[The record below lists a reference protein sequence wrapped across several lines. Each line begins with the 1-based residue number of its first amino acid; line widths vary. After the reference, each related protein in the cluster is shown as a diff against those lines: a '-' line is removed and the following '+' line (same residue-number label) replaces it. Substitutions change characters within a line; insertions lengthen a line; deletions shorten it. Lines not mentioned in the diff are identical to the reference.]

1 MRADTERKP
10 GMADNSAISEIMR
23 AVDAESLFSD
33 NRKRAGIIYRRLMRL
48 VHPDIDPSPEAAEA
62 ATRLNSLWESW
73 HALYDHDHTSAPASA
88 GDARHRQGSRLRKIS
103 KVRTTTGATAAVLF
117 HDDAKTGSAWMQM
130 WSQPSTGK
138 SMRLGSDLLEAVN
151 AMSAPAKDSPV
162 LMPGNATSIIG
173 MQSDGPHEAVR
184 WTLPKPLDMGWT
196 AGQLRDSREYWQ
208 GVGGRDIIW
217 ILKRLL
223 YIDGLLNNAGLS
235 LDPAMDAADS
245 VIIAPQAHT
254 VAFASPLSVKKGDDK
269 GRPVLQV
276 AARLIGSAT
285 GGEAQRLR
293 MFINGCMGDEV
304 SSSQKLMEE
313 LDYLAEDLYGKPSYH
328 PMKDPMV

>member
-1 MRADTERKP
+1 
-10 GMADNSAISEIMR
+10 MADNSAISEIMG

-73 HALYDHDHTSAPASA
+73 HALYDHDRTSAPAGGA
-88 GDARHRQGSRLRKIS
+88 HHRHGSRLRKVS

-130 WSQPSTGK
+130 WSHPSTDK
-138 SMRLGSDLLEAVN
+138 SMRLGSDLLKAVDS
-151 AMSAPAKDSPV
+151 MSAPAKDSPV
-162 LMPGNATSIIG
+162 LMPANATSIIG

-285 GGEAQRLR
+285 GGAAQRLR
-293 MFINGCMGDEV
+293 MFINGCRGDEV

>member
-1 MRADTERKP
+1 
-10 GMADNSAISEIMR
+10 MADSSAINEIMS
-23 AVDAESLFSD
+23 AADAESLFSD

-62 ATRLNSLWESW
+62 ATRLNSLWDSW
-73 HALYDHDHTSAPASA
+73 HALYDHNHTSASASASA
-88 GDARHRQGSRLRKIS
+88 GGAHHQRGSKLRKVS
-103 KVRTTTGATAAVLF
+103 KVKTTTGATAAVLF

-130 WSQPSTGK
+130 WSQPSTDK
-138 SMRLGSDLLEAVN
+138 SMRLGSDLLKAIN
-151 AMSAPAKDSPV
+151 SMSAPARNSPV
-162 LMPGNATSIIG
+162 LMPANATSIIG

-196 AGQLRDSREYWQ
+196 ADRLRDTAEYRQ

-235 LDPAMDAADS
+235 LDSDLDPADS

-254 VAFASPLSVKKGDDK
+254 VAFASPLSVRKGDDK
-269 GRPVLQV
+269 GRPVLMA
-276 AARLIGSAT
+276 AARLIGPAT

-293 MFINGCMGDEV
+293 LFINGCMGDEI
-304 SSSQKLMEE
+304 SPSEKLMEE
-313 LDYLAEDLYGKPSYH
+313 LDHLAEDLYGKPSYH
-328 PMKDPMV
+328 PMKDPTA

>member
-1 MRADTERKP
+1 
-10 GMADNSAISEIMR
+10 MADNSAISEIMG

-62 ATRLNSLWESW
+62 ATRLNSLWDSW
-73 HALYDHDHTSAPASA
+73 HALYDHDRTSASASA
-88 GDARHRQGSRLRKIS
+88 GGAHHRQGSRLRKVS

-117 HDDAKTGSAWMQM
+117 HDDARQGSAWMQM
-130 WSQPSTGK
+130 WSHPSTDK
-138 SMRLGSDLLEAVN
+138 SMRLGSDLLKAIDS
-151 AMSAPAKDSPV
+151 MSAPAKDSPV
-162 LMPGNATSIIG
+162 LMPANATSIIG

-184 WTLPKPLDMGWT
+184 WTLPKPLDRGWT
-196 AGQLRDSREYWQ
+196 AGQLRDSREYRQ
-208 GVGGRDIIW
+208 GVAGRDIIW

-235 LDPAMDAADS
+235 LDSAMDAADS

-269 GRPVLQV
+269 GRPVLQA

-293 MFINGCMGDEV
+293 MFINGCMGDEI
-304 SSSQKLMEE
+304 SPSQKLMEE

-328 PMKDPMV
+328 PMKDPMA

>member
-1 MRADTERKP
+1 
-10 GMADNSAISEIMR
+10 MADSSAISEIMG
-23 AVDAESLFSD
+23 AADAESLFSD

-73 HALYDHDHTSAPASA
+73 HALYDHASASTSA
-88 GDARHRQGSRLRKIS
+88 GGARHRHGSRLRKIS

-130 WSQPSTGK
+130 WSQPSTDK
-138 SMRLGSDLLEAVN
+138 NMRLGSDLLKAIN
-151 AMSAPAKDSPV
+151 SMSAPAKDSPV
-162 LMPGNATSIIG
+162 LTPGNATSIIG

-196 AGQLRDSREYWQ
+196 AGRLRDTAEYRQ
-208 GVGGRDIIW
+208 GADGRDIIW

-223 YIDGLLNNAGLS
+223 YIDGLLNNAGIS
-235 LDPAMDAADS
+235 LDPALDPADS

-254 VAFASPLSVKKGDDK
+254 VAFASPLSVRKGDDK
-269 GRPVLQV
+269 GRPMLQA
-276 AARLIGSAT
+276 AARLIGPAT

-328 PMKDPMV
+328 PMKDPMA

>member
-1 MRADTERKP
+1 
-10 GMADNSAISEIMR
+10 MADSSAISEIMG
-23 AVDAESLFSD
+23 AADAESLFSD

-62 ATRLNSLWESW
+62 ATRLNSLWDSW
-73 HALYDHDHTSAPASA
+73 HTLYDHDHTSASMSASA
-88 GDARHRQGSRLRKIS
+88 GGAHNRRGSRLRKIS

-130 WSQPSTGK
+130 WSQPSTDK

-151 AMSAPAKDSPV
+151 SMSAPAKDSPV
-162 LMPGNATSIIG
+162 LTPGNATSIIG

-196 AGQLRDSREYWQ
+196 AGQLRDTAEYRQ

-235 LDPAMDAADS
+235 LDPALDPADS

-254 VAFASPLSVKKGDDK
+254 VVFASPLSVRKGDDT
-269 GRPVLQV
+269 GRPVLMA
-276 AARLIGSAT
+276 AARLIGPAT

-328 PMKDPMV
+328 PMRDPAA

>member
-1 MRADTERKP
+1 
-10 GMADNSAISEIMR
+10 MADNSAISEIMG
-23 AVDAESLFSD
+23 AADAESLFSD

-62 ATRLNSLWESW
+62 ATRLNSLWDSW
-73 HALYDHDHTSAPASA
+73 HALYDHAHTSAPAGGA
-88 GDARHRQGSRLRKIS
+88 HHRHGSRLRKVS
-103 KVRTTTGATAAVLF
+103 KVRTTAGATAAVLF

-130 WSQPSTGK
+130 WSHPSTDK
-138 SMRLGSDLLEAVN
+138 SMRLGADLLEAVN
-151 AMSAPAKDSPV
+151 SMSAPARDSPV
-162 LMPGNATSIIG
+162 LMPAKATSIIG
-173 MQSDGPHEAVR
+173 MQSDGLHEAVR

-196 AGQLRDSREYWQ
+196 ADRLRDTAEYRQ

-235 LDPAMDAADS
+235 LDSDLDPADS

-254 VAFASPLSVKKGDDK
+254 VAFASPLSVRKGDDK
-269 GRPVLQV
+269 GRPVLMA
-276 AARLIGSAT
+276 AARLIGPAT

-293 MFINGCMGDEV
+293 LFINGCMGDEI
-304 SSSQKLMEE
+304 SPSEKLMEE

-328 PMKDPMV
+328 PMRDPAS

>member
-1 MRADTERKP
+1 
-10 GMADNSAISEIMR
+10 MADNSAISEIMR
-23 AVDAESLFSD
+23 ATDAESLFSD

-73 HALYDHDHTSAPASA
+73 HALYDHDHTSASS
-88 GDARHRQGSRLRKIS
+88 GGARHRQGSRLRKVS

-138 SMRLGSDLLEAVN
+138 SMRLGSDLLKAIN
-151 AMSAPAKDSPV
+151 SMSALAKDSPV
-162 LMPGNATSIIG
+162 LTPGNATSIIG

-184 WTLPKPLDMGWT
+184 WTLPKPLDRGWT
-196 AGQLRDSREYWQ
+196 AGQLRDTAEYRQ

-245 VIIAPQAHT
+245 AIIAPQAHT

-269 GRPVLQV
+269 GRPVLQA
-276 AARLIGSAT
+276 AARLIGPAT

-328 PMKDPMV
+328 PMKDPMA

>member
-1 MRADTERKP
+1 
-10 GMADNSAISEIMR
+10 MADNSAINEIMG
-23 AVDAESLFSD
+23 AADAESLFSD

-73 HALYDHDHTSAPASA
+73 HALYDHDHTSTSAPAGGA
-88 GDARHRQGSRLRKIS
+88 HHRQDSRLRKVS
-103 KVRTTTGATAAVLF
+103 KVRTTAGATAAVLF
-117 HDDAKTGSAWMQM
+117 HDAKTGSAWMQM
-130 WSQPSTGK
+130 WSQPSTDK

-151 AMSAPAKDSPV
+151 SMSAPAKDSPV

-184 WTLPKPLDMGWT
+184 WTLPKPLDRGWT
-196 AGQLRDSREYWQ
+196 AARLRDTAEYRH

-223 YIDGLLNNAGLS
+223 YIDGLLNNAGIS
-235 LDPAMDAADS
+235 LDPALDPADS

-254 VAFASPLSVKKGDDK
+254 VAFVSPLSVRKGDDK
-269 GRPVLQV
+269 GRPVLQA
-276 AARLIGSAT
+276 AARLIGPAT
-285 GGEAQRLR
+285 GGEAQRIH
-293 MFINGCMGDEV
+293 MFINGCMGDEI

-328 PMKDPMV
+328 PMKDPTA

>member
-1 MRADTERKP
+1 
-10 GMADNSAISEIMR
+10 MADSSAISEIMS
-23 AVDAESLFSD
+23 AADAESLFSD

-62 ATRLNSLWESW
+62 ATRLNSLWDSW
-73 HALYDHDHTSAPASA
+73 HALYDHDHTSASMSASA
-88 GDARHRQGSRLRKIS
+88 GGTNHRHGSRLRKVS

-130 WSQPSTGK
+130 WSHPSTDK
-138 SMRLGSDLLEAVN
+138 SMRLGADLLEAVN
-151 AMSAPAKDSPV
+151 SMSAPAKDSPV
-162 LMPGNATSIIG
+162 LMPANATSIIG

-196 AGQLRDSREYWQ
+196 AGQLRDSREYRQ
-208 GVGGRDIIW
+208 GVDGRDIIW

-223 YIDGLLNNAGLS
+223 YIDGLLNNAGIS
-235 LDPAMDAADS
+235 LDPAMNAADS

-254 VAFASPLSVKKGDDK
+254 VVFASPLSVRKGDDK
-269 GRPVLQV
+269 GRPVLMA
-276 AARLIGSAT
+276 AARMIGPAT

-293 MFINGCMGDEV
+293 MFINGCMGDKISPSE
-304 SSSQKLMEE
+304 KLMKE

-328 PMKDPMV
+328 PMKDPMA

>member
-1 MRADTERKP
+1 
-10 GMADNSAISEIMR
+10 MADNSAISEIMR

-48 VHPDIDPSPEAAEA
+48 VHPDIDPSPEAAQA

-73 HALYDHDHTSAPASA
+73 HALYDHGRTPASTSASA
-88 GDARHRQGSRLRKIS
+88 GGAHHRQGSRLRKVS
-103 KVRTTTGATAAVLF
+103 KVRTMTGATAAVLF

-130 WSQPSTGK
+130 WSQPSTDR
-138 SMRLGSDLLEAVN
+138 SMRLGSDLLKAIDS
-151 AMSAPAKDSPV
+151 MSAQARDSPV
-162 LMPGNATSIIG
+162 LMPGNTTSIIG

-196 AGQLRDSREYWQ
+196 AGQLRDSREYRQ
-208 GVGGRDIIW
+208 GVDGRDIIW

-235 LDPAMDAADS
+235 LDSDLDAADS

-254 VAFASPLSVKKGDDK
+254 VAFASPLSVRKGDDK
-269 GRPVLQV
+269 DRPVLQA
-276 AARLIGSAT
+276 AARLIGPAT
-285 GGEAQRLR
+285 GGETQRLR
-293 MFINGCMGDEV
+293 MFINGCMGDEI
-304 SSSQKLMEE
+304 SPSEKLMEE
-313 LDYLAEDLYGKPSYH
+313 LDHLAEDLYGKPSYH
-328 PMKDPMV
+328 PMRDPAA

>member
-1 MRADTERKP
+1 
-10 GMADNSAISEIMR
+10 MADNSAINEIMR
-23 AVDAESLFSD
+23 ATDAESLFSD

-62 ATRLNSLWESW
+62 TTRLNSLWDSW
-73 HALYDHDHTSAPASA
+73 HALYDHDHTSASASA
-88 GDARHRQGSRLRKIS
+88 GGARHRQGSRLRKVS

-117 HDDAKTGSAWMQM
+117 HDDAKTGSAWMQI
-130 WSQPSTGK
+130 WSQPSTDR
-138 SMRLGSDLLEAVN
+138 SMRLGSDLLKAVDS
-151 AMSAPAKDSPV
+151 MSAPAKDSPV
-162 LMPGNATSIIG
+162 LMPANATSIIG

-293 MFINGCMGDEV
+293 MFINGCMGDEI

-328 PMKDPMV
+328 PMKDPTA